1 MKVKQNETEE
11 YVSSEREKKK
21 KTKEVEIIDLTDKE
35 AKAIFTELSGR
46 MDGDRQVIQKSCDK
60 MRSTIGRNS
69 NPRQYSSWENH
80 MDIMNRQKKKNMT
93 LDDKSSRSEGV
104 QYATREEQRAII
116 NSSRR
121 NEATESKWK

>member
-1 MKVKQNETEE
+1 MRQRNMFQVKG
-11 YVSSEREKKK
+11 RKK

-80 MDIMNRQKKKNMT
+80 MDSMNRQKKKKYDT
-93 LDDKSSRSEGV
+93 GR
-104 QYATREEQRAII
+104 
-116 NSSRR
+116 
-121 NEATESKWK
+121 